1 MAQLWYANFRA
12 GHARINENLAFTSLK
27 TEKLELC
34 AERQKADF
42 LALQTANRFGEAP
55 TVTAAD

>member
-1 MAQLWYANFRA
+1 VVQQIPALVIPESTRTSV
-12 GHARINENLAFTSLK
+12 FTFIQPR
-27 TEKLELC
+27 EIAAC

-42 LALQTANRFGEAP
+42 FALQTANGFGEAP